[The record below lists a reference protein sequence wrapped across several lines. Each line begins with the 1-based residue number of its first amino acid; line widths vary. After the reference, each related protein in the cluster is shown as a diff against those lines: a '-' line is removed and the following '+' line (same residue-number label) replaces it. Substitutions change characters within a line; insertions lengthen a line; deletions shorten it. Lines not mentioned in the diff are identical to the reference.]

1 MFAFKKSRTLLAH
14 TFSYL
19 SRAPRRER
27 LSSICGHEISMW
39 SFCSGFASWLI
50 SPKPTLTDKSRVCVP
65 VCVCLCVCGHAT
77 GVNPWQR
84 ADNSLSGHS
93 GSVWTVNALPHACT
107 QPDTMHHT
115 FFPPH
120 RCEGEHMYVH
130 LQVYCTVYLCVCVSV
145 WMCGCERVGRGDVPC
160 SSALG
165 SHDSPGWHIHLCL
178 FAKFDFK
185 YLSRHTSWLK
195 QIAGKV
201 LLSVKHVVRRMEA
214 LEGTS
219 MFHLAKYMTEEVY
232 VQPQHFSTQ
241 EGDNGGKNFLKCI
254 RGRRARV
261 WRSQSRSL

>member
-14 TFSYL
+14 TFSFL

-27 LSSICGHEISMW
+27 LSSICGHKISMW

-93 GSVWTVNALPHACT
+93 GSVWTVNVLPHACT
-107 QPDTMHHT
+107 QPDTMHQA
-115 FFPPH
+115 FFPPISAKENTGTCIY
-120 RCEGEHMYVH
+120 RY
-130 LQVYCTVYLCVCVSV
+130 TVLCICVCVSV

-254 RGRRARV
+254 RGRRASV

>member
-65 VCVCLCVCGHAT
+65 MCVCLCVCGHAT

-130 LQVYCTVYLCVCVSV
+130 LQVYCTVYLCVRLCVDV
-145 WMCGCERVGRGDVPC
+145 WMRESRAGGRPLFF
-160 SSALG
+160 SARLPRQ
-165 SHDSPGWHIHLCL
+165 PGVAHPSMSFC
-178 FAKFDFK
+178 
-185 YLSRHTSWLK
+185 
-195 QIAGKV
+195 QIW
-201 LLSVKHVVRRMEA
+201 
-214 LEGTS
+214 
-219 MFHLAKYMTEEVY
+219 F
-232 VQPQHFSTQ
+232 
-241 EGDNGGKNFLKCI
+241 
-254 RGRRARV
+254 
-261 WRSQSRSL
+261 